1 MAEIDDKIRDLHD
14 KFYRGKTTDEENQE
28 LFQHF
33 KDQVC
38 PPGHYNEDIIKEFL
52 ITSHPDYGKP
62 DKDGNIS
69 IV

>member
-38 PPGHYNEDIIKEFL
+38 PPGHYNEDIIK
-52 ITSHPDYGKP
+52 G
-62 DKDGNIS
+62 